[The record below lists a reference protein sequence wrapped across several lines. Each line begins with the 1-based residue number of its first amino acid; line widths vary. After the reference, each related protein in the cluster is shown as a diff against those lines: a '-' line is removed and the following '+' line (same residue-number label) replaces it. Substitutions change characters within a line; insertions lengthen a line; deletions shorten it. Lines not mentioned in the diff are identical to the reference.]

1 MRSTPWSLS
10 TLSDMASNNNGQTRR
25 ESWIRLK
32 AKAEQL
38 RQEQERSRKRVDAL
52 LKEMRELSGRA

>member
-1 MRSTPWSLS
+1 
-10 TLSDMASNNNGQTRR
+10 MASNNNGQTRR

-38 RQEQERSRKRVDAL
+38 RREQERSRKRLDATM
-52 LKEMRELSGRA
+52 KELRELAGRG